1 MIITTGMAIIGALAV
16 AQNKALFANTVW
28 SISNPLLMG
37 YNFINGEYEQ
47 IIMFAIFAIVAWYG
61 VYNLKR
67 GESIEH
73 FRNGRYIRN
82 H

>member
-47 IIMFAIFAIVAWYG
+47 SIMIFAIVAWYG

-67 GESIEH
+67 GEKYGNN
-73 FRNGRYIRN
+73 RN
-82 H
+82 